1 MTSTTFLDGKV
12 TLHAG
17 DCLEVLASLPENSVD
32 SVVCDPPYHLTSI
45 VKRFGGANAAPA
57 KEGKTGAYAR
67 ASAGFMGKQWDGG
80 DIAFRPETWALV
92 LRVLKPG
99 GHLIAF
105 SGTRTYHRMACAIE
119 DAGFEVRDMIAWHY
133 GCLDTDTQAVTPS
146 GLRSHDALKV
156 GDLVLSYDPT
166 TRSYQWDAVEGVFA
180 YDIDDTVYRISTD
193 HGEQVVSRNHRCLVE
208 RGGNETFEFAED
220 VARQREANVPVLENL
235 PALLD
240 ALCVHHEGAGHSQ
253 QSVQSGVQESA
264 NRESQLG
271 RRASG
276 PTQGEVEGDLRS
288 MWRPVLAQHEV
299 AGAHQNAGLLRA
311 MQRPFSW
318 PRLASARPQRA
329 RGMEAGIGSV
339 ARRTHDWIV
348 QSFVEGWRYLS
359 KAQGELRLSALCPV
373 PVGVSADGADGWLRD
388 GASAGGRSH
397 FGSLLNQ
404 GGSGASHRPSTS
416 EQRGYKPD
424 AVREQQGSQTVRG
437 WSGHKAVVGRVTPER
452 YRGVVWCIRVRTGA
466 FVAVRNGMAF
476 PTGNSGFPKSHNV
489 SKAMDARSKL
499 GSARTEDMRRLSMG
513 EDYVPSGRG
522 RKNYDNGGGSQMNG
536 VTNYTPEGDV
546 AKQWDGWGTA
556 LKPATEPMCLARK
569 PLDGTV
575 AENVLKWGVGALNI
589 DACRIGSEARQNA
602 QKGGESLN
610 RIARPNGGDSADAK
624 AVGAYGVG
632 AKQVTTGFADVV
644 GRWPANLMHDNS
656 PEVVAM
662 FPDSDGQQGI
672 VTGNEP
678 TANGFSGAVA
688 FSGMKARVGSAEPRN
703 DSGSAARFF
712 WSSKAAADD
721 RLGSKHPT
729 VKPIDLMQELVRLV
743 TRKGGTVLDPFAG
756 TGTTGEAAWREGMK
770 AILIERE
777 IEYQAD
783 IARRMEL
790 ASQPTKR
797 AAVAKTK
804 NKLDKAE
811 DLPLFSGE
819 PT

>member
-556 LKPATEPMCLARK
+556 LKPATEPVCLARK
-569 PLDGTV
+569 PLEGTI
-575 AENVLKWGVGALNI
+575 AENVLKWGTGALNI
-589 DACRIGSEARQNA
+589 DACRVGVAESD
-602 QKGGESLN
+602 QKGQGGPNAGLSGSAMFVGIKVAGDN
-610 RIARPNGGDSADAK
+610 RDGL
-624 AVGAYGVG
+624 
-632 AKQVTTGFADVV
+632 
-644 GRWPANLMHDNS
+644 GRWPANLMTDGS

-662 FPDSDGQQGI
+662 FPDSDGQQGD
-672 VTGNEP
+672 TKGTEPSKP
-678 TANGFSGAVA
+678 TADIYGKFAGRVPSE
-688 FSGMKARVGSAEPRN
+688 ARG

-712 WSSKAAADD
+712 WSSKAAAED
-721 RLGSKHPT
+721 RLGSAHPT